1 MDRLRIGDERRSVLD
16 FLAHK
21 MERIWSNFDSPRE
34 KEPEITSELK
44 SLLSTN
50 LPEVPSEITDVLGA
64 SVDVLEA
71 SIAQSRPRFL
81 AYIGSSGL
89 EVGAIADFLAS
100 SYDINQAVDSR
111 AATMLEQQAAQWVGE
126 FIGYSNGFGYFTS
139 GGMVSNLTAL
149 ATARSLALPNSRK
162 SGIDREVAIYS
173 SFEAHYSVLRAV
185 EVLGIGT
192 DAVRSI
198 PIDDR
203 HRMRVA
209 NLRERI
215 EEDLAR
221 GVTPIAI
228 VATCG
233 TTLTGAVDPIDEI
246 AKIAKEKGIWLHV
259 DGAYGAPAAGTS
271 KAPLFHGIDRAD
283 SVTIDAH
290 KWLFVPKACSLVLM
304 KNHESLAKTFSHH
317 EAYMPHI
324 FGDYNPVDLT
334 LEYSRPLRALK
345 LWIAFKTH
353 GADAFRKAIERNIE
367 LAQLTYEIASQREDF
382 RTLPH
387 APDLS
392 IVPIQYQSPNHADS
406 SALNALLCER
416 IIEDGR
422 FYISTAQIDGE
433 TWLRP
438 CYTNFRTTENDVKA
452 LFDVIEELALRVR

>member
-16 FLAHK
+16 FLARQ
-21 MERIWSNFDSPRE
+21 MERIWSNFDQPRE
-34 KEPEITSELK
+34 KEPEITAELK
-44 SLLSTN
+44 SLLATE
-50 LPEVPSEITDVLGA
+50 LPESPSEITDVLGS
-64 SVDVLEA
+64 SVEILEA

-111 AATMLEQQAAQWVGE
+111 AATMLERQAAEWVGE
-126 FIGYSNGFGYFTS
+126 FIGYSDAVGFFTS

-149 ATARSLALPNSRK
+149 ATARSLALPDSRK
-162 SGIDREVAIYS
+162 SGINREVAIYAS
-173 SFEAHYSVLRAV
+173 SEAHYSILRAV
-185 EVLGIGT
+185 EVLGFGT

-198 PIDDR
+198 PIDDH
-203 HRMRVA
+203 HRMRVEI
-209 NLRERI
+209 LRERI

-233 TTLTGAVDPIDEI
+233 TTLTGAVDPLDEI
-246 AKIAKEKGIWLHV
+246 AKVAKEKRIWLHV

-271 KAPLFHGIDRAD
+271 KAPLFTGLDRAD

-290 KWLFVPKACSLVLM
+290 KWLFVPKACSSVLM
-304 KNHESLAKTFSHH
+304 KSHEGLANTFSHH

-353 GADAFRKAIERNIE
+353 GADAFRQAIDKNIE
-367 LAQLTYEIASQREDF
+367 LAQLTYQIASQRDDF
-382 RTLPH
+382 KTLPH

-392 IVPIQYQSPNHADS
+392 IVPIQYLSSTKGDA

-422 FYISTAQIDGE
+422 FYISTAQINGE

-438 CYTNFRTTENDVKA
+438 CYTNFRTRESDVQA
-452 LFDVIEELALRVR
+452 LFDVIEELASEL

>member
-16 FLAHK
+16 FLARQ
-21 MERIWSNFDSPRE
+21 MERIWSNFDQPRE
-34 KEPEITSELK
+34 KEPEITPELK
-44 SLLSTN
+44 SLLATH
-50 LPEVPSEITDVLGA
+50 LPEDPSEITDVLGL

-111 AATMLEQQAAQWVGE
+111 AATMLEQQAAQWIGE
-126 FIGYSNGFGYFTS
+126 FIGYPDAVGYFTS

-162 SGIDREVAIYS
+162 SGVDREVAIYS
-173 SFEAHYSVLRAV
+173 SSEAHYSILRAV

-192 DAVRSI
+192 DAVISI
-198 PIDDR
+198 PIDNH
-203 HRMRVA
+203 HRMRVEI
-209 NLRERI
+209 LKERI

-228 VATCG
+228 VATGG
-233 TTLTGAVDPIDEI
+233 TTLTGAVDPLDEI
-246 AKIAKEKGIWLHV
+246 ARVAKEKGIWLHV

-271 KAPLFHGIDRAD
+271 KAPLFKGLDQAD

-290 KWLFVPKACSLVLM
+290 KWLFVPKACSVVLM
-304 KNHESLAKTFSHH
+304 KNYEGLAKTFSHH

-353 GADAFRKAIERNIE
+353 GADAFRQAIESNIE
-367 LAQLTYEIASQREDF
+367 LARLTYEIASKRSNF

-392 IVPIQYQSPNHADS
+392 IVPIQYLSEDHPDAS
-406 SALNALLCER
+406 ELNAILCER

-438 CYTNFRTTENDVKA
+438 CYTNFRTTEEDVEA
-452 LFDVIEELALRVR
+452 LFKVIDELARSI